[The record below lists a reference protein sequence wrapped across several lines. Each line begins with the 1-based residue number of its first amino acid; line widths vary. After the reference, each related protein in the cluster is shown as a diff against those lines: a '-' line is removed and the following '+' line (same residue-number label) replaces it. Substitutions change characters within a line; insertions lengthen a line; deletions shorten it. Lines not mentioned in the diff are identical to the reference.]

1 MVRERAD
8 LSAAGDPERKMLT
21 ASAGALRGVAGV
33 MDRRA
38 RDIDLDVLAR
48 ARDRSD
54 SRLQALSAGRPG
66 DVAAERVLFN
76 ADMIALAT
84 LAIAADTRVA
94 SRLAPPEWLERSREQ
109 AMLGVTTA
117 RRAGHR
123 VAAIG
128 RVALSHASVRSVWT
142 INSLRGALAIA
153 AAVAV
158 ADVTSVQHGFW
169 VVLGTFSV
177 LRSNAVA
184 TGATAFRA
192 LVGTAI
198 GFVVGGALL
207 VAIGSDTTGLWI
219 VLPVAVFVAGY
230 APGTAPFA
238 VGQAAFTVTVAVLF
252 NLLVPA
258 GWKVGVVRIEDVALG
273 CAVSVVVGVL
283 FWPRGLASVVGDD
296 LADSFRAGARYLEQA
311 VRWVAGSQD
320 EMAEGAAAAAAAAT
334 RLDGALRGFLAEQG
348 TKQLELQEL
357 WRLVGAGLRLRL
369 TAYSVADL
377 EPDPTLVGP
386 ARTALVKRTS
396 TIAGWFDR
404 LALVVGH
411 AGKDTPTTLA
421 PPSFGPDEVV
431 SESSG
436 SRYGVWLCEHL
447 DHLAAH
453 LGELVGPAVHVAQ
466 ARRRPWWR

>member
-1 MVRERAD
+1 M
-8 LSAAGDPERKMLT
+8 
-21 ASAGALRGVAGV
+21 
-33 MDRRA
+33 
-38 RDIDLDVLAR
+38 
-48 ARDRSD
+48 
-54 SRLQALSAGRPG
+54 
-66 DVAAERVLFN
+66 
-76 ADMIALAT
+76 
-84 LAIAADTRVA
+84 
-94 SRLAPPEWLERSREQ
+94 
-109 AMLGVTTA
+109 
-117 RRAGHR
+117 
-123 VAAIG
+123 AAIG
-128 RVALSHASVRSVWT
+128 RVALSHASVRSVWM

-184 TGATAFRA
+184 TGATALRA

-207 VAIGSDTTGLWI
+207 VAIGADTTGLWI

-311 VRWVAGSQD
+311 VRWVAGVTGRD
-320 EMAEGAAAAAAAAT
+320 GRGGRGRRGRRHAAGRGAARLPGRAGDQAARAA
-334 RLDGALRGFLAEQG
+334 GALAAGRRRAAPAPD
-348 TKQLELQEL
+348 
-357 WRLVGAGLRLRL
+357 RLLGGGPGPRRRR
-369 TAYSVADL
+369 SSGRPAD
-377 EPDPTLVGP
+377 
-386 ARTALVKRTS
+386 ALVKRTS
-396 TIAGWFDR
+396 TIAGVVR
-404 LALVVGH
+404 PPGAVVGH

-447 DHLAAH
+447 DHIAEH